1 MTDEI
6 RQDFIKRI
14 DELRIQITSRYST
27 LNLEAIW
34 LFVATL
40 GCWSVNQPI
49 VQIIALIL
57 VLVFFS
63 YKVSEDKTY
72 SSTFVKVLKD
82 IRKDIDNSILEGD
95 VKKARLHEVDEIDKN
110 LLSFVSI
117 SKSTPKFLLGYGFW
131 ALSLFIFGYRL
142 FYAAPVA

>member
-57 VLVFFS
+57 VLVVFF
-63 YKVSEDKTY
+63 VQ
-72 SSTFVKVLKD
+72 
-82 IRKDIDNSILEGD
+82 SI
-95 VKKARLHEVDEIDKN
+95 
-110 LLSFVSI
+110 
-117 SKSTPKFLLGYGFW
+117 
-131 ALSLFIFGYRL
+131 
-142 FYAAPVA
+142 

>member
-131 ALSLFIFGYRL
+131 TLSLFIFGYRL
-142 FYAAPVA
+142 FYATPVA

>member
-72 SSTFVKVLKD
+72 SSTFVQVLKD

-95 VKKARLHEVDEIDKN
+95 VKKARLHEVDKN

>member
-57 VLVFFS
+57 VLVIFF
-63 YKVSEDKTY
+63 VQ
-72 SSTFVKVLKD
+72 
-82 IRKDIDNSILEGD
+82 SI
-95 VKKARLHEVDEIDKN
+95 
-110 LLSFVSI
+110 
-117 SKSTPKFLLGYGFW
+117 
-131 ALSLFIFGYRL
+131 
-142 FYAAPVA
+142 